1 MIFRCRPRRSVPVSI
16 SRAPQECTAGRTP
29 CPTAPSEVSIP
40 CDPFEYLV
48 TSLHM
53 PVTTITSRELKQHI
67 GHAKRA
73 AKSGPVFITHRGKPA
88 HVLLSIEGYRR
99 LAGQRR
105 SLVEALSMPGLA
117 DIDFE
122 APRVRSEYPL
132 PDLG

>member
-1 MIFRCRPRRSVPVSI
+1 
-16 SRAPQECTAGRTP
+16 
-29 CPTAPSEVSIP
+29 
-40 CDPFEYLV
+40 
-48 TSLHM
+48 M
-53 PVTTITSRELKQHI
+53 PVTTVTSRELNQDI
-67 GHAKRA
+67 GHAKKA

-88 HVLLSIEGYRR
+88 HVLLSIEDYRR

-122 APRVRSEYPL
+122 PPRIRIEPPF